1 MADATRTP
9 ARRPAESP
17 NSSRRS
23 GIAASRLGLMNR
35 TRSRW
40 LRPRNES
47 SKEAGTEE
55 ATERDEVRFA
65 APARSDVVVA
75 AATIAADSANARPSG
90 RTRRRGK
97 RPRLPGA
104 ETDDDE
110 VEWVNEPGAKSQNS
124 ALSQSGEAEFL
135 KDDSGGGAVNG
146 SRRPEPRHR
155 HRHRYRTN
163 DVGCPTSENRSHPKS
178 IALSRYKRVSLWL
191 QYDTAA

>member
-1 MADATRTP
+1 
-9 ARRPAESP
+9 
-17 NSSRRS
+17 
-23 GIAASRLGLMNR
+23 MNR

-47 SKEAGTEE
+47 SNEAGTEE
-55 ATERDEVRFA
+55 ATERDEARFA

-90 RTRRRGK
+90 RTRRRSK

-110 VEWVNEPGAKSQNS
+110 VEGVNEPGAKSQNR

-135 KDDSGGGAVNG
+135 KDDSEGVRSTFPAFRNSDSDIGKRCRMSVIRKPQ
-146 SRRPEPRHR
+146 SSEI
-155 HRHRYRTN
+155 YR
-163 DVGCPTSENRSHPKS
+163 S
-178 IALSRYKRVSLWL
+178 
-191 QYDTAA
+191 Q

>member
-1 MADATRTP
+1 
-9 ARRPAESP
+9 
-17 NSSRRS
+17 
-23 GIAASRLGLMNR
+23 MNR

-97 RPRLPGA
+97 RPRLSGA

-135 KDDSGGGAVNG
+135 KDDSEGVRSTVPAVRN
-146 SRRPEPRHR
+146 SAVIRNLPLSVDI
-155 HRHRYRTN
+155 N
-163 DVGCPTSENRSHPKS
+163 GCPYGYSVIQLRDVFVPQANASVAHVAP
-178 IALSRYKRVSLWL
+178 
-191 QYDTAA
+191 DT

>member
-1 MADATRTP
+1 
-9 ARRPAESP
+9 
-17 NSSRRS
+17 
-23 GIAASRLGLMNR
+23 MNR

-47 SKEAGTEE
+47 SNEAGTEE
-55 ATERDEVRFA
+55 TTERDEARFA

-90 RTRRRGK
+90 RTRRRSK

-110 VEWVNEPGAKSQNS
+110 VEGVNEPGAKSQNR

-135 KDDSGGGAVNG
+135 KDDSEGVRSTFPAFRNSDSDSDIGQTMSDVRHQKTAVIRNL
-146 SRRPEPRHR
+146 SLSVDI
-155 HRHRYRTN
+155 N
-163 DVGCPTSENRSHPKS
+163 GCPDGDSVIQLRDVFVPQANASVAHVAP
-178 IALSRYKRVSLWL
+178 
-191 QYDTAA
+191 DT

>member
-1 MADATRTP
+1 
-9 ARRPAESP
+9 
-17 NSSRRS
+17 
-23 GIAASRLGLMNR
+23 MNR

-135 KDDSGGGAVNG
+135 KDDSGGVRSTVLAVRNRDIDIDIDIDIG
-146 SRRPEPRHR
+146 QTMSDVRHQKTAVIR
-155 HRHRYRTN
+155 N
-163 DVGCPTSENRSHPKS
+163 LSLSVDINGCPYGYSMIQLRNVFVPQTNASVAHVAP
-178 IALSRYKRVSLWL
+178 
-191 QYDTAA
+191 DT